1 MRTLYKR
8 LACAY
13 IIAFCLPVL
22 FTSCE
27 DFLAE
32 TPYDFYDE
40 QNFYKDVSELELAV
54 NGAYEV
60 LSQKMTYGHFMLVND
75 CDTDLSHIKGSG
87 TGHTARDLGHYN
99 IYSSHTWIEQAWGYY
114 YTGIDRVNRIMANK
128 ERVVLPDDESKKK
141 FNRLIAEAKLLR
153 GICYFDLVRMW
164 GDVPLKLTASDKKEN
179 FALTRTDREEV
190 YEQIVK
196 DMEEAVSDLPWHDEL
211 SSYEGRPTKG
221 AAMGLLARVYLFRA
235 GYSLHQ
241 NGKMERP
248 GKYLEYYGKVKAIC
262 AELINSHHHAL
273 NANYERVFK
282 NVCENIL
289 EPNEVMYEVQFY
301 NPSGENDHSSKI
313 GSYNSP
319 EINRNSSYGLGNSF
333 IKTTHFAYDLYEQ
346 GDTRRETAIATF
358 KINANDNVI
367 PIPRKN
373 SYTWAPGKWRRNW
386 IPGPPKDLENMDINF
401 ILLRY
406 SDVLLMYVEAVNEL
420 DGRLDKLAIECLNQV
435 RRRAYGY
442 VPTATTPAIDFTS
455 ADFPDQQ
462 SARDYLFIER
472 ARELC
477 FEGFRRF
484 DLIRWNKLA
493 VVLHDFAAKFNAA
506 VANGTLTSYVW
517 AAGNYFKGGKH
528 ELYPIPSYEIRETKG
543 SLVQNPDYSNDGR

>member
-1 MRTLYKR
+1 MKTLYKQCI
-8 LACAY
+8 L
-13 IIAFCLPVL
+13 ILVMAFCPAFL

-40 QNFYKDVSELELAV
+40 QDFYKDVSQIELAV

-87 TGHTARDLGHYN
+87 TGQVARDLGHYN
-99 IYSSHTWIEQAWGYY
+99 IYTAHTWIEEAWGYY
-114 YTGIDRVNRIMANK
+114 YAGIDRVNRIMANK
-128 ERVVLPDDESKKK
+128 DRVALPDDAAKAAFK
-141 FNRLIAEAKLLR
+141 RLIAEARLLR

-164 GDVPLKLTASDKKEN
+164 GDVPLKLTPSDKTEN
-179 FALTRTDREEV
+179 FAMTRTDREVV
-190 YEQIVK
+190 YQQIVE
-196 DMEEAVSDLPWHDEL
+196 DMQAAADDLPWHDEV

-221 AAMGLLARVYLFRA
+221 AAMGLLARAYLYRA
-235 GYSLHQ
+235 GYSLRQ
-241 NGKMERP
+241 NGKMERAD
-248 GKYLEYYGKVKAIC
+248 KYLDYYGKVKEIC
-262 AELINSHHHAL
+262 AEIINSGHHSL
-273 NANYERVFK
+273 NASYEKVFR
-282 NVCENIL
+282 NVCENVL
-289 EPNEVMYEVQFY
+289 EPGEVMYEVQFY
-301 NPSGENDHSSKI
+301 NPSGETDHSSKI

-319 EINRNSSYGLGNSF
+319 EIDRNSSYGLGNSF
-333 IKTTHFAYDLYEQ
+333 IKTTHFAYDWYEQ
-346 GDTRRETAIATF
+346 DDKRRETAIATF
-358 KINANDNVI
+358 KIDAKDKIVQ
-367 PIPRKN
+367 IPRSK

-406 SDVLLMYVEAVNEL
+406 SDVLLMYAEAVNEV
-420 DGRLDKLAIECLNQV
+420 DGRLNALAIECLNQI

-442 VPTATTPAIDFTS
+442 APATANPAIDFTS
-455 ADFPDQQ
+455 ADFPGQQ
-462 SARDYLFIER
+462 SVRDYLFIER

-493 VVLHDFAAKFNAA
+493 GTLDDFAEKFNAA
-506 VANGTLTSYVW
+506 VADGTLSSYVW
-517 AAGNYFKGGKH
+517 AAGNYFQEGKH

-543 SLVQNPDYSNDGR
+543 SLTQNPNY

>member
-1 MRTLYKR
+1 MMVSCS
-8 LACAY
+8 AC
-13 IIAFCLPVL
+13 L

-40 QNFYKDVSELELAV
+40 QDFYKDISQLELAV

-75 CDTDLSHIKGSG
+75 CDTDWSHIKGSG
-87 TGHTARDLGHYN
+87 TGQVARDLGHYN
-99 IYSSHTWIEQAWGYY
+99 IYTAHTWIEEAWGYY
-114 YTGIDRVNRIMANK
+114 YAGIDRVNRIMANK
-128 ERVVLPDDESKKK
+128 DRVALPDDAAKAAFK
-141 FNRLIAEAKLLR
+141 RLIAEARLLR

-164 GDVPLKLTASDKKEN
+164 GDVPLKLTPSDKTEN
-179 FALTRTDREEV
+179 FAVTRTDREEV
-190 YEQIVK
+190 YQQIVE
-196 DMEEAVSDLPWHDEL
+196 DMQAAADDLSWHDEI

-221 AAMGLLARVYLFRA
+221 AAMGLLARAYLYRA

-248 GKYLEYYGKVKAIC
+248 DNYREYYGKVKEIC
-262 AELINSHHHAL
+262 AALINSHHHSL
-273 NANYERVFK
+273 NVSYEQVFR
-282 NVCENIL
+282 NVCENVL
-289 EPNEVMYEVQFY
+289 EPGEVMYEVQFY

-319 EINRNSSYGLGNSF
+319 EIDRNSSYGLGNSF
-333 IKTTHFAYDLYEQ
+333 IKTTHFAYDWYEQ
-346 GDTRRETAIATF
+346 GDRRRETAIATF
-358 KINANDNVI
+358 KIDAKDKVI
-367 PIPRKN
+367 QIPRSK

-406 SDVLLMYVEAVNEL
+406 SDVLLMYAEAVNEVDGQL
-420 DGRLDKLAIECLNQV
+420 DALAIECLNQI

-442 VPTATTPAIDFTS
+442 APGTANPAIDFTS
-455 ADFPDQQ
+455 VDFSGQQ
-462 SARDYLFIER
+462 SVRDYLFIER

-493 VVLHDFAAKFNAA
+493 DTLDDFAEKFNAA
-506 VANGTLTSYVW
+506 VSDGTLSSYVW
-517 AAGNYFKGGKH
+517 AAGNYFETSKH
-528 ELYPIPSYEIRETKG
+528 ELYPIPAYEIRETKG
-543 SLVQNPDYSNDGR
+543 SLTQNPNY